1 MRFLIVPGSN
11 SPSHLT
17 KALALRETLGA
28 EGHEALLA
36 LSAAHAAR
44 LSGTEGG
51 IHILPDIQESDG
63 AAMPTV
69 EWFRNGDRLKSC
81 ILQEAEL
88 IRALSP
94 DRVVGIFRFTTKAAA
109 ALHGVPYDSLACG
122 CLMPDAT
129 TALGYGPEEQGAKA
143 QGDFMSGFF
152 RYGGAKMAKAL
163 HGLGLTQVIEVSDL
177 RQMLEGDKTFL
188 WDFDAFCPMPPDP
201 ARRHTGPIFWEQPAD
216 QASPPMALNG
226 GAAKALVSFGTCIGS
241 ARALR
246 RVVAV
251 LLRLGFHVVIAAGGQ
266 SHLLDGLPA
275 DPRITS
281 YCFASLQPLLPQADL
296 LVCHGGQMT
305 LFEAFRFKVPALV
318 FPLQPEQAHNGFC
331 AERLGAG
338 ARLAPSQ
345 PFLGNP
351 EIYVEGL
358 ERLSEANLED
368 RISDFLAQP
377 SLRDNLAKAQ
387 REVLSHNALETL
399 AVELAR

>member
-1 MRFLIVPGSN
+1 MRFLIAPGSN

-28 EGHEALLA
+28 EGHEVLLA

-44 LSGTEGG
+44 IHQRNGN
-51 IHILPDIQESDG
+51 IHILPDIQESDN

-69 EWFRNGDRLKSC
+69 EWFRNGERLKKC

-88 IRALSP
+88 IRTLRP

-109 ALHGVPYDSLACG
+109 ALHCVPYDSLACG
-122 CLMPDAT
+122 CLMPSAT
-129 TALGYGPEEQGAKA
+129 TALGYGPEEPGAKT

-163 HGLGLTQVIEVSDL
+163 HGLGLRQVMEVNDL
-177 RQMLEGDKTFL
+177 RQMLEGDRTFL
-188 WDFDAFCPMPPDP
+188 WDFDAFCPLPPDP
-201 ARRHTGPIFWEQPAD
+201 ARRHTGPLFWEPSAV
-216 QASPPMALNG
+216 QATPPLPVNG
-226 GAAKALVSFGTCIGS
+226 GAPKALVSFGTCIGS

-246 RVVAV
+246 RVVSA

-275 DPRITS
+275 DARVTS
-281 YCFASLQPLLPQADL
+281 YAFTSLQPLLPHVDL

-305 LFEAFRFKVPALV
+305 LFEAFRHSVPALV

-331 AERLGAG
+331 AERLGVG
-338 ARLAPSQ
+338 SRLAPSQ

-358 ERLSEANLED
+358 ERLSETNLED
-368 RISDFLAQP
+368 RISGFLAQP